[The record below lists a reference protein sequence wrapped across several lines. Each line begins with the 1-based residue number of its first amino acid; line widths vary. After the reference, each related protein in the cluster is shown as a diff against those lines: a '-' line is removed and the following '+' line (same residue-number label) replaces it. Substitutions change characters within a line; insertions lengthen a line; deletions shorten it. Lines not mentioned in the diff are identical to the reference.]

1 MTTRSLTDIFI
12 LMRNNASQTRNMY
25 ADQGLSDRSALVPME
40 DDIELG
46 RVPPS
51 WSSMVEESQFTLMR
65 LKSKLATLKDLYA
78 NLISRPAFDDNDR
91 DEQEIKSLTEDI
103 MRMSNGLCKIA
114 GKMEAEGRRAVSPLE
129 RRLLQSVTRA
139 MVTEMSTL
147 QAEFKAVES
156 NYVNMVKSREERSK
170 FYFDFETETSEE
182 DWGEINLVQQSMKQR
197 VVKSREERSKPY
209 FDFETET
216 VEEDWGEIN
225 LVQQSI
231 EQRGVDEKQVENIMR
246 SFVELRDLYLD
257 LSRLIVD
264 QGTILDR
271 IDYHVEQAQN
281 QISRGTQKIAKAAQY
296 QKSHKKL
303 FCIFILAVTFTVL
316 FIALIVIKL

>member
-12 LMRNNASQTRNMY
+12 LMRNNASQNRNMY
-25 ADQGLSDRSALVPME
+25 ADQVLSDRSALVPME

-46 RVPPS
+46 KIPPS

-103 MRMSNGLCKIA
+103 MRMSNGLYKIA
-114 GKMEAEGRRAVSPLE
+114 SRMEAEGRRAVSPLE
-129 RRLLQSVTRA
+129 RRLLESVTRA
-139 MVTEMSTL
+139 MVTEMSEL

-156 NYVNMVKSREERSK
+156 NYVNM
-170 FYFDFETETSEE
+170 
-182 DWGEINLVQQSMKQR
+182 
-197 VVKSREERSKPY
+197 VKSREERSKPY

-231 EQRGVDEKQVENIMR
+231 EQRGVDEAQVENIMK
-246 SFVELRDLYLD
+246 SFVELRDLYRD
-257 LSRLIVD
+257 LSRLVVD
-264 QGTILDR
+264 QGTVLDR

-281 QISRGTQKIAKAAQY
+281 QISLGTQKIAKAAQY
-296 QKSHKKL
+296 QKGHKKL
-303 FCIFILAVTFTVL
+303 VCIFILAIAFTVL
-316 FIALIVIKL
+316 FIALIIVKV

>member
-170 FYFDFETETSEE
+170 
-182 DWGEINLVQQSMKQR
+182 
-197 VVKSREERSKPY
+197 PY